1 MPGKAENPYSALL
14 RLMRAQGS
22 ANNPPSWDVGE
33 VTQLAPVKIL
43 FRGIVLEP
51 SQLFW
56 PHGFSNS
63 QLQIG
68 SKVAVLPDP
77 GYNLFLVLGERVI

>member
-14 RLMRAQGS
+14 RLMRAQGA
-22 ANNPPSWDVGE
+22 ANNPPSWGVGE

-43 FRGIVLEP
+43 FMGIVLEP

-56 PHGFSNS
+56 LHGFSDS

-68 SKVAVLPDP
+68 SKVAVLPNPDFT
-77 GYNLFLVLGERVI
+77 LFLVLGERVI